1 MDEKDNKEAILDIDN
16 LDLDLDDLEELG
28 LLDTSDYPELE
39 LETDNLL
46 MTLSVKKDYSKI
58 TDKDKRK
65 KEFVKD
71 LHDFINQFAET
82 PESDDFI
89 EYYSTI

>member
-1 MDEKDNKEAILDIDN
+1 
-16 LDLDLDDLEELG
+16 
-28 LLDTSDYPELE
+28 
-39 LETDNLL
+39 

-58 TDKDKRK
+58 ADKDKRK